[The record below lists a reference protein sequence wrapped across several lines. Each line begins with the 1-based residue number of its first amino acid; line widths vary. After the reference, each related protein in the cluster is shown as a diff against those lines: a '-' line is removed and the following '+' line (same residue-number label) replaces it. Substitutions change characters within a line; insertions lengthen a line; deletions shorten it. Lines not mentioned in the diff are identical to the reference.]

1 MPLLHLTPGCV
12 RTEHLGEFVKNGFA
26 GTLSKGTLVYISA
39 ASTRAGTEAV
49 TRVTAPTVTKADANG
64 TAPANVALYVVLKD
78 IPQDGYGLVG
88 KKLLFDMDTSAYALE
103 GVPGYLSET
112 AGAATATEPTAAAST
127 SQVVGHVVG
136 TPGTSGQF
144 LYDLTIPAKRVGA
157 TVSGATVADTTI
169 GAVGAR
175 ALTAAEFGVP
185 VQLVLEVGDVA
196 TGNVDFTGCPYKLFV
211 TNVETTQ
218 VGAGNAGNSITV
230 HNGTTGNAI
239 TDAMNNAT
247 DTGTDQAATLHA
259 THRTIA
265 AGATIRIAVV
275 KAGGASS
282 AKIVITALR
291 IA

>member
-39 ASTRAGTEAV
+39 ASTRVGTEAV

-88 KKLLFDMDTSAYALE
+88 KKLLLDADTSGYGAE
-103 GVPGYLSET
+103 GAIGYLSET
-112 AGAATATEPTAAAST
+112 AGATTATEPTAAAST
-127 SQVVGHVVG
+127 SQPVGHVVG
-136 TPGTSGQF
+136 TPSATGQF
-144 LYDLTIPAKRVGA
+144 LYDLTLPAKRVGGV
-157 TVSGATVADTTI
+157 VSGATVSDTVF
-169 GAVGAR
+169 GAVGAH

-185 VQLVLEVGDVA
+185 VQLVLEHADIA
-196 TGNVDFTGCPYKLFV
+196 TGNVDYTGCPYKLFV

-247 DTGTDQAATLHA
+247 ANGTDQAATLDP
-259 THRTIA
+259 THRVIA
-265 AGATIRIAVV
+265 AGATIRVAVV

-282 AKIVITALR
+282 AKVIISALR